1 MILKPSGNSLCVWV
15 FVSILMTSWM
25 INRTL
30 STPDSDSEEHT
41 SARGGWPPLSG
52 TRSHGSLPRK
62 RRSTSSP
69 TSLLSSEKSLKKKH
83 KHLSLLLEEAG
94 LSSSDDSFDQGYW
107 PNLRAIRRLLSSQTS
122 LCLRACVLVWSSL
135 RQLFFGFFLLRL
147 CFCLTISTSLAA
159 GLSAELP
166 YFFKTNVYLFLRCF
180 LMPGLQTVL

>member
-62 RRSTSSP
+62 RPSTSPP
-69 TSLLSSEKSLKKKH
+69 TSLLSSEKSQKKKH

-135 RQLFFGFFLLRL
+135 RQLFLGGFLRL

-180 LMPGLQTVL
+180 